1 MARPVA
7 WEGHGVHAGPRLVRV
22 GGPAHIAKMDGT
34 ITVNGKSRALPPGQ
48 TVDGLLTAL
57 GLDRRKVAVERNAA
71 IISRSAYDNAVL
83 AAADRIEIVH
93 FIGGG

>member
-48 TVDGLLTAL
+48 TVGGLLTAL
-57 GLDRRKVAVERNAA
+57 GLDQRKVAVERNAT

>member
-22 GGPAHIAKMDGT
+22 GGPAHIARMDGT

-48 TVDGLLTAL
+48 TVGGLLTAL

>member
-48 TVDGLLTAL
+48 TVGGLLTAL

-71 IISRSAYDNAVL
+71 IISRSTYDSAVL